1 MAHAL
6 TRRALL
12 GTAALGAACAAAGL
26 SGCAA
31 GDDGAVSSEPAATNP
46 LAGKLGGKLVLR
58 TSCPE
63 ALINA
68 ALPAFMEK
76 TGVAVRIVPC
86 ADAELLSW
94 YGSGSAEGTGDP
106 LEPAP
111 DVVWGADP
119 SWYVG
124 SEGRLEEYISGENG
138 VMREGCRSVGGRITP
153 VTRDVA
159 VIAVDEGAAGDLDVT
174 GYEALLDERAAGLV
188 AMEDPSASA
197 RGLAHLAGVV
207 SGLSVRGADAPRECV
222 GGLLA
227 GGALVL
233 REDALDVLG
242 REERAV
248 ALTSEQR
255 AMQALLLEPPAPEPV
270 YPAEGPCVTC
280 VCTAIVAGCANLRQ
294 ARAWVDFVTGRE
306 CQERLAADALARP
319 ARSDVAD
326 PEGLPDVGDP
336 VVPDRA
342 ALLATWASVLDGTW
356 SPSTEGEGA
365 SGADAS

>member
-1 MAHAL
+1 MARAL
-6 TRRALL
+6 TRRTL
-12 GTAALGAACAAAGL
+12 LGAAALCAAGAAAGL
-26 SGCAA
+26 GGCSG
-31 GDDGAVSSEPAATNP
+31 GDELVSSEPAATNP

-68 ALPAFMEK
+68 ALPAFMEA

-86 ADAELLSW
+86 TDAELLSW
-94 YGSGSAEGTGDP
+94 YGNGSAEDAGDP

-119 SWYVG
+119 SWYAG

-138 VMREGCRSVGGRITP
+138 AMREGCRSVGGRITP

-159 VIAVDEGAAGDLDVT
+159 VIAVDEDAAGDLDVT
-174 GYEALLDERAAGLV
+174 GYEVLLDERATGHV
-188 AMEDPSASA
+188 AMEDPSMSA

-207 SGLSVRGADAPRECV
+207 SALSARGADAPWEYVR
-222 GGLLA
+222 GLLA
-227 GGALVL
+227 GGALVV
-233 REDALDVLG
+233 REDALGVLG

-255 AMQALLLEPPAPEPV
+255 VMQALLLEPPAPEPV
-270 YPAEGPCVTC
+270 YPAEGACATC

-326 PEGLPDVGDP
+326 PEGLPDAGDP

-356 SPSTEGEGA
+356 SPSAEGADA